1 MKGKSKAAVVRMPVC
16 VCVCVC
22 LWVHLHFGFHYQDL
36 ETSVGRVRKEWTGAA
51 SPPIGIVALELAGS
65 YLTSTW
71 ISFDSRSE
79 GEEKPP

>member
-1 MKGKSKAAVVRMPVC
+1 M
-16 VCVCVC
+16 CVCVC

-51 SPPIGIVALELAGS
+51 SPPTGMVALELAGS